1 MEKLSQPSAIPEE
14 EDPEVMPISEQGILP
29 VTELQEIPSGPARER
44 CTPPAQAGRT
54 D

>member
-14 EDPEVMPISEQGILP
+14 EDPGVQPASEQGILP
-29 VTELQEIPSGPARER
+29 VAELQAIPSDLASER
-44 CTPPAQAGRT
+44 CTLSAQASRT

>member
-1 MEKLSQPSAIPEE
+1 MEKLSQPSAVPEE
-14 EDPEVMPISEQGILP
+14 EDPEVLPASEQGILP
-29 VTELQEIPSGPARER
+29 VTELQEIPLGPASEW